1 MEKNTGDRANRFQ
14 SKPLDDSRKKNETL
28 KEKRAAHKQALDDK
42 KES

>member
-1 MEKNTGDRANRFQ
+1 MEKNTEDRANRFQ
-14 SKPLDDSRKKNETL
+14 SKPLDDSRKKVETL